1 METVLVLVV
10 HCTIIL
16 KILFQMDYA
25 LSEDKMFLINFYFAS
40 LQMEQY
46 FSRCVIMQD
55 RSNKKGCQY
64 STDIT

>member
-1 METVLVLVV
+1 
-10 HCTIIL
+10 
-16 KILFQMDYA
+16 MDYA